1 MSANRWT
8 DELLDPQRK
17 AGDPLADT
25 AIEEIYAL
33 GRQDEVREA
42 LLARDN
48 NTSAVPAELP
58 PRLQEYFAHSAEL
71 PAWAD
76 QALIARG
83 QGLLGR
89 YQGHIVTTL
98 LCGSLPLCYS
108 CADGAQVLYRS
119 TRLTQGVFRRL
130 METAQFIVDVLET
143 GGLGPQGRGV
153 SSAQKI
159 RLLHA
164 TMRYHLS
171 RKEDW
176 DTSWGMPVN
185 QEDLAATLMSFAVVI
200 PQGLARL
207 GVALPAADRDAF
219 FHVWRVVGHVLGV
232 DERVNPASFEDGST
246 LVDAVLSRQ
255 QRSSEA
261 GTVLTKGVL
270 DFIREVLPTPLFA
283 GVGPTLIRHLAGDR
297 AADIVSV
304 PPADLTRIALA
315 GHSPLSLG
323 YGKTGDIVPVLAK
336 ASNELG
342 LAVFKQG
349 LRLSNKGRRYQW
361 QVPTGLTPTT

>member
-33 GRQDEVREA
+33 GRQDEVRQS

-48 NTSAVPAELP
+48 NTGAVPAELP
-58 PRLQEYFAHSAEL
+58 PRLQEYFARSAEL

-130 METAQFIVDVLET
+130 METAQFVVDVLET

-164 TMRYHLS
+164 TMR
-171 RKEDW
+171 W
-176 DTSWGMPVN
+176 PT
-185 QEDLAATLMSFAVVI
+185 
-200 PQGLARL
+200 AR
-207 GVALPAADRDAF
+207 R
-219 FHVWRVVGHVLGV
+219 
-232 DERVNPASFEDGST
+232 
-246 LVDAVLSRQ
+246 
-255 QRSSEA
+255 
-261 GTVLTKGVL
+261 
-270 DFIREVLPTPLFA
+270 
-283 GVGPTLIRHLAGDR
+283 
-297 AADIVSV
+297 
-304 PPADLTRIALA
+304 
-315 GHSPLSLG
+315 
-323 YGKTGDIVPVLAK
+323 
-336 ASNELG
+336 
-342 LAVFKQG
+342 
-349 LRLSNKGRRYQW
+349 
-361 QVPTGLTPTT
+361 